1 MQCERVRPA
10 RLASA
15 LSLVVQVLN
24 FGHPLFIC
32 RRGLSPQA
40 TSQHAM
46 GGHERERE
54 SENPSF
60 DSGIFLHTNM
70 FLLRLA
76 LEVQSVAN
84 AVVSSIIMTRR
95 VGVTKARQSSTLKQ
109 ENQHLFPGR
118 PALVGK
124 GGGEG
129 AVFKQKTEA
138 VSRQLAEQRHL

>member
-1 MQCERVRPA
+1 
-10 RLASA
+10 
-15 LSLVVQVLN
+15 
-24 FGHPLFIC
+24 
-32 RRGLSPQA
+32 
-40 TSQHAM
+40 
-46 GGHERERE
+46 
-54 SENPSF
+54 
-60 DSGIFLHTNM
+60 M

-124 GGGEG
+124 GGGG
-129 AVFKQKTEA
+129 SFFKQKTEA

>member
-1 MQCERVRPA
+1 
-10 RLASA
+10 
-15 LSLVVQVLN
+15 
-24 FGHPLFIC
+24 
-32 RRGLSPQA
+32 
-40 TSQHAM
+40 
-46 GGHERERE
+46 
-54 SENPSF
+54 
-60 DSGIFLHTNM
+60 M

-124 GGGEG
+124 GRGGG
-129 AVFKQKTEA
+129 SFFKQKTEA

>member
-1 MQCERVRPA
+1 
-10 RLASA
+10 
-15 LSLVVQVLN
+15 
-24 FGHPLFIC
+24 
-32 RRGLSPQA
+32 
-40 TSQHAM
+40 
-46 GGHERERE
+46 
-54 SENPSF
+54 
-60 DSGIFLHTNM
+60 M

-124 GGGEG
+124 GGEG
-129 AVFKQKTEA
+129 VFLQAENRI
-138 VSRQLAEQRHL
+138 VSRLLAEQRHL

>member
-1 MQCERVRPA
+1 
-10 RLASA
+10 
-15 LSLVVQVLN
+15 
-24 FGHPLFIC
+24 
-32 RRGLSPQA
+32 
-40 TSQHAM
+40 
-46 GGHERERE
+46 
-54 SENPSF
+54 
-60 DSGIFLHTNM
+60 M

-124 GGGEG
+124 GRGGG
-129 AVFKQKTEA
+129 LSSSRKPKLFQGNSLNKDISRVTRPHWLHPANDEA
-138 VSRQLAEQRHL
+138 RPSSPANAAPSPFARGPAAPSGWTALH